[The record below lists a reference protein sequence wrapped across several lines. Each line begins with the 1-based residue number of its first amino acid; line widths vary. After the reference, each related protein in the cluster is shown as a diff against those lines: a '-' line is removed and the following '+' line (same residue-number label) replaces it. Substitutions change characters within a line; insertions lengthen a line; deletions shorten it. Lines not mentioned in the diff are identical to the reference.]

1 MFALFV
7 LIAICISGS
16 SENYN
21 HKYSMH
27 CHLCRGRRKV
37 SSSKSLNFSILPKN
51 PHHYDY
57 IVNFDFFTEIF
68 LKVRLFLQ
76 KIYILSRLKKLRMQH
91 FFFVFF
97 LNLQQ
102 HCASASIKR
111 KNRCSKNHKTSIS
124 SFKNLKKG
132 IKKTGHFLSDQS

>member
-1 MFALFV
+1 MLYEFGKITFILCFV
-7 LIAICISGS
+7 RS
-16 SENYN
+16 
-21 HKYSMH
+21 
-27 CHLCRGRRKV
+27 RKV

-132 IKKTGHFLSDQS
+132 IKKTGHFLSDQSLFLKTAARTMIS

>member
-1 MFALFV
+1 MLYEFGKITFILCFV
-7 LIAICISGS
+7 RS
-16 SENYN
+16 
-21 HKYSMH
+21 
-27 CHLCRGRRKV
+27 RKV

-57 IVNFDFFTEIF
+57 SVNFDFFYRDIF
-68 LKVRLFLQ
+68 KGQ
-76 KIYILSRLKKLRMQH
+76 ALSTKDLHFIKTKKAKDVAL
-91 FFFVFF
+91 FFVFF

-132 IKKTGHFLSDQS
+132 IKKTGHFLSDQSLFLKTAARTMIS

>member
-1 MFALFV
+1 MLYEFGKITFILCFV
-7 LIAICISGS
+7 RS
-16 SENYN
+16 
-21 HKYSMH
+21 
-27 CHLCRGRRKV
+27 RKV

-132 IKKTGHFLSDQS
+132 IKKSGHFLSDQSLFLKTAARTMIS